1 MSGTVRRYCTAGLVA
16 ATLATGAAACTG
28 GSDERGTDKAA
39 ACTNGTYAWSG
50 VRRTEKL
57 TEMSDPITFEK
68 RTASYS
74 AKLEPV
80 DDKVYR
86 PSVTGA
92 PRGVGAAAVITAL
105 GKHLKVEEPLAG
117 PSEKEPQDVG
127 HYFESATGDLKG
139 DYYSWGYIRM
149 VTADFAYTCGNG
161 EPVKGQV
168 LTWEGAGSGF
178 MPCSEEPPEGGAG
191 HAAASALCPADSRAA
206 RAAD

>member
-1 MSGTVRRYCTAGLVA
+1 
-16 ATLATGAAACTG
+16 
-28 GSDERGTDKAA
+28 
-39 ACTNGTYAWSG
+39 
-50 VRRTEKL
+50 
-57 TEMSDPITFEK
+57 MSDPITFEK

-92 PRGVGAAAVITAL
+92 PRSVGAAAVITAL

>member
-1 MSGTVRRYCTAGLVA
+1 MRGTVRRYCTAGLIAGALV
-16 ATLATGAAACTG
+16 TGLTACTG
-28 GSDERGTDKAA
+28 DAGGDGKAE

-57 TEMSDPITFEK
+57 TEMSDPITFKK

-74 AKLEPV
+74 ARLKPV

-92 PRGVGAAAVITAL
+92 PRGIGAAAVITAL
-105 GKHLKVEEPLAG
+105 GTHLAVEEPLAG
-117 PSEKEPQDVG
+117 PSEKEPPEVG
-127 HYFESATGDLKG
+127 HYFEAATGDLKG
-139 DYYSWGYIRM
+139 DYYSWGYIKM

-168 LTWEGAGSGF
+168 LTWEGTGSGF
-178 MPCSEEPPEGGAG
+178 MPCSEELPEGVGAR
-191 HAAASALCPADSRAA
+191 AAARALCPADSRAA